1 MAHQQRTSPI
11 ARHSNGW
18 NKASVQSVK
27 VGSQSLFQLLII
39 PYLTAVLVVIGTTL
53 LLYPAAAAWVSQF
66 NQTELTGDYSSL
78 VSRAVPDR
86 EARLKAAEAYNA
98 ALSSGALLGRNER
111 LPSAI
116 GDLDEI
122 ATPDGRV
129 REYDDILSASDNG
142 IMSRIRIG
150 VIDLDL
156 PIYHGTSD
164 ETLLKGADHL
174 QGTSFPIGGPSTRT
188 VITAH
193 RGLATAT
200 MFTDLDKVKVGG
212 TFTLETF
219 GEVLTYRVVTTEV
232 VEPEDT
238 QTIRAVEGKDLATL
252 VTCTPLGINSHRI
265 LVTGERIIPTPAGDL
280 DKAGKH
286 SDLPKFPWW
295 AVLYGTVLL
304 GTGGMTVRYTLRMKR
319 VVSLRDALKREKTR
333 SSSMDADVKNMTSA
347 ER

>member
-1 MAHQQRTSPI
+1 MAQKQ
-11 ARHSNGW
+11 A
-18 NKASVQSVK
+18 ASSGVRDSDGRSK
-27 VGSQSLFQLLII
+27 NNDSRAYVGSLSLFQLLLI
-39 PYLTAVLVVIGTTL
+39 PYVAALLVIVGTTL
-53 LLYPAAAAWVSQF
+53 VLYPTAASWVSQY

-78 VSRAVPDR
+78 VSRVVPDR
-86 EARLKAAEAYNA
+86 EAQLEAAKAYNT

-111 LPSAI
+111 IPSSI

-122 ATPDGRV
+122 TAPDGRV
-129 REYDDILSASDNG
+129 WTYDDILAASDNG
-142 IMSRIRIG
+142 IMSRIRIDA
-150 VIDLDL
+150 IDLDL

-164 ETLLKGADHL
+164 ETLMKGAGHL

-200 MFTDLDKVKVGG
+200 MFTDLDKVEVGD

-219 GEVLTYRVVTTEV
+219 GEVLTYRVITTEV
-232 VEPEDT
+232 VEPDDT

-265 LVTGERIIPTPAGDL
+265 LVTGERIIPTPAGDV
-280 DKAGKH
+280 DRAGKH

-295 AVLYGTVLL
+295 AVLYAVVVLGTV
-304 GTGGMTVRYTLRMKR
+304 GFTVRYTLRMKR
-319 VVSLRDALKREKTR
+319 AVRLRDALEAEQNRT
-333 SSSMDADVKNMTSA
+333 SSTGADGEDRASA
-347 ER
+347 EG

>member
-1 MAHQQRTSPI
+1 MARQQVTSSV
-11 ARHSNGW
+11 ARHSSGW
-18 NKASVQSVK
+18 DKAGAQSVK

-53 LLYPAAAAWVSQF
+53 LLYPTAAAWVSQY

-78 VSRAVPDR
+78 VSRAIPDR
-86 EARLKAAEAYNA
+86 EAQLEAARAYND

-116 GDLDEI
+116 GDQDEI
-122 ATPDGRV
+122 TTPDGRV
-129 REYDDILSASDNG
+129 WKYDDILSASDNG
-142 IMSRIRIG
+142 MMSRIRIDA
-150 VIDLDL
+150 IELDL

-164 ETLLKGADHL
+164 ETLLKGAGHL

-200 MFTDLDKVKVGG
+200 MFTDLDKVKVGD

-219 GEVLTYRVVTTEV
+219 GEVLTYRVITTEV

-295 AVLYGTVLL
+295 AVLYAVVVL
-304 GTGGMTVRYTLRMKR
+304 GTGGMTVRYTLRMR
-319 VVSLRDALKREKTR
+319 RAVSLRDALRQQKDQSQSK
-333 SSSMDADVKNMTSA
+333 DKGDGDVASA
-347 ER
+347 KD